1 LLNQFCWIEVAA
13 HLLTGD
19 PRTAF
24 RRYSF
29 GRRPVAVQVEGIPV
43 LTKYHRPSDVV
54 RALGPGHVVVGLRGL
69 AVMVPPP
76 HLAHRWQQFP
86 RGLRRIVERLDTS
99 LAERRPFTRMGD
111 HFLIE
116 LVKR

>member
-1 LLNQFCWIEVAA
+1 
-13 HLLTGD
+13 
-19 PRTAF
+19 
-24 RRYSF
+24 
-29 GRRPVAVQVEGIPV
+29 
-43 LTKYHRPSDVV
+43 
-54 RALGPGHVVVGLRGL
+54 
-69 AVMVPPP
+69 MVPPP